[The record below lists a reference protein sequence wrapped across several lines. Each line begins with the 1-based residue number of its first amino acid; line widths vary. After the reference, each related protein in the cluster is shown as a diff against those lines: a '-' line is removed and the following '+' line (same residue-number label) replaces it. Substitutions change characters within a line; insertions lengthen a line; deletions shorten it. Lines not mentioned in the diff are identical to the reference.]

1 MEGPHFIDLIL
12 DKAEQSLGYVCV
24 VILSDLL
31 SREEH
36 LDDKEHR
43 QWVGR
48 HHESLIY
55 DQVLN
60 TLFDGSYIEASV
72 ARL

>member
-1 MEGPHFIDLIL
+1 MKQRVPIPIMEGPHFIDLIL
-12 DKAEQSLGYVCV
+12 DKAEKSLGYVCV

-43 QWVGR
+43 Q
-48 HHESLIY
+48 
-55 DQVLN
+55 
-60 TLFDGSYIEASV
+60 
-72 ARL
+72 